1 MTKYSLKESFLI
13 KENKGI
19 ELKGNKLSVYH
30 LTGSKK
36 FKDYSSYVKD
46 TEKPFK
52 PSKPRK
58 VKDRDRNIINRVTY
72 DKARSGATTQS
83 KSDIEFQGITEL
95 LSDPYTVGTG
105 FTPGHGDM
113 YGPGLYTC
121 FKFNPSISKVY
132 GDICLKFKF
141 DISNT
146 IIFFEDLAKK
156 IHGDKWR
163 VFDQLENI
171 LIKKANTNPERIADV
186 IDNIKSVLPR
196 KLKKLNISNT
206 SFYDDKSVTSSFA
219 LAFSRQITML
229 NLSSFVDGIIFRG
242 DHDGPVCVIYNPATD
257 AELVGL
263 GRLEKDR
270 VNWKNSL
277 AEFFGN
283 NTYSGISFQDMNDIA
298 RENHSDVLPEL
309 DLGKINE
316 RVEITKAILNRK
328 TPAEVLTQIYYKLN
342 DDNAK
347 IMIVNHPNVDP
358 DLLYDIA
365 KSLSAVKNTLYLT
378 TLNKTSFPG
387 NKVVQEILRGD
398 DIESIDENLIE
409 LILKN
414 LKYHT
419 TKLIDILSNHSS
431 EAIRRYCTTS
441 PKASVD
447 ALIRLAQD
455 DDSTVRENALAN
467 KSLPFSYLEN
477 IELSENTSLII
488 RGRIA
493 SETKDIKKLKILCK
507 DKHRYVRLNSVFN
520 PIANEELFADLMS
533 DPDISIRAEVA
544 GRTTDPIKLNI
555 LSKDPYIVV
564 SSKAKSNIHY
574 SSKVQAES
582 ILKKYIK
589 LVLS

>member
-1 MTKYSLKESFLI
+1 M
-13 KENKGI
+13 
-19 ELKGNKLSVYH
+19 
-30 LTGSKK
+30 
-36 FKDYSSYVKD
+36 
-46 TEKPFK
+46 
-52 PSKPRK
+52 
-58 VKDRDRNIINRVTY
+58 
-72 DKARSGATTQS
+72 
-83 KSDIEFQGITEL
+83 
-95 LSDPYTVGTG
+95 
-105 FTPGHGDM
+105 
-113 YGPGLYTC
+113 
-121 FKFNPSISKVY
+121 
-132 GDICLKFKF
+132 
-141 DISNT
+141 
-146 IIFFEDLAKK
+146 
-156 IHGDKWR
+156 
-163 VFDQLENI
+163 
-171 LIKKANTNPERIADV
+171 
-186 IDNIKSVLPR
+186 
-196 KLKKLNISNT
+196 
-206 SFYDDKSVTSSFA
+206 
-219 LAFSRQITML
+219 
-229 NLSSFVDGIIFRG
+229 
-242 DHDGPVCVIYNPATD
+242 
-257 AELVGL
+257 
-263 GRLEKDR
+263 
-270 VNWKNSL
+270 
-277 AEFFGN
+277 
-283 NTYSGISFQDMNDIA
+283 
-298 RENHSDVLPEL
+298 
-309 DLGKINE
+309 
-316 RVEITKAILNRK
+316 
-328 TPAEVLTQIYYKLN
+328 LTQIYYKLN

-507 DKHRYVRLNSVFN
+507 DKHSYVRLNSVFN

-544 GRTTDPIKLNI
+544 GLTTDPIKLNI

-589 LVLS
+589 LILS